1 MTTTPPTQ
9 YTIKDLERLTGI
21 KAHTIRMWEQ
31 RYNLLNPHRT
41 ETNIRYYTGADLRK
55 LLNVSVLNQKGLR
68 ISQIVKMT
76 ASEINA
82 RVVEFTSDFGD
93 RHTQIEGMVIAMIDL
108 DESRFTHIISGCI
121 LRLGF
126 EETMM
131 NVIYPFFKKVGVLWQ
146 TGSINVAQEHFISNL
161 VRQKLIVAVDSL
173 PRPSRPDAKT
183 FLLFLPEGELHEMGL
198 LFHSYLIQKSGHKV
212 IYLGQSV
219 PLHDLQEVLKS
230 QNPDLCVTALLSY
243 NSSED
248 IQRAIQSIAKIT
260 GKKPLWVV
268 NSFQREIDFDI
279 PKGVHL
285 STSVQNFKE
294 QL

>member
-1 MTTTPPTQ
+1 
-9 YTIKDLERLTGI
+9 
-21 KAHTIRMWEQ
+21 MWEQ
-31 RYNLLNPHRT
+31 RYDLLNPQRT
-41 ETNIRYYTGADLRK
+41 DTNIRYYTGSDLRK

-76 ASEINA
+76 AAELNA

-93 RHTQIEGMVIAMIDL
+93 QHTQVEGMVIAMIDL
-108 DESRFTHIISGCI
+108 DESRFAHIISGCT

-173 PRPSRPDAKT
+173 PSPSRPDAKT
-183 FLLFLPEGELHEMGL
+183 FLLFLPDGELHEMGL
-198 LFHSYLIQKSGHKV
+198 LFHSYLIQKAGHKV

-219 PLHDLQEVLKS
+219 PLNDLRDVLRIQS
-230 QNPDLCVTALLSY
+230 PDICMTSLLSY
-243 NSSED
+243 NAPED
-248 IQRAIQSIAKIT
+248 IESVLVGITNIT
-260 GKKPLWVV
+260 GSKPLHVV
-268 NSFQREIDFDI
+268 NSFSRE
-279 PKGVHL
+279 L
-285 STSVQNFKE
+285 NFKAPKSVIFSNSAVDFKE
-294 QL
+294 TL